1 MNTGAVEYREGISME
16 KYNAQIVARKILES
30 IQEARKN
37 MTMLNVMV
45 LGKTGAGK
53 STLINNVFNEQLA
66 ETGIGK
72 PVTDKIRAYG
82 KEGFALTIYD
92 TPGLELGGENALGEL
107 LKEVSAVIEKGI
119 KSGKIEEAI
128 HCIWYC
134 VNTNTH
140 RFEEAE
146 KSFISRFLDETQKY
160 NVPVILVLTQSI
172 SKQDA
177 KDLKSEIEK
186 ENLALAQIVPVLA
199 QDYEIDGDYTVKAYG
214 LDLLIEI
221 MNNVIPETVKNTLIA
236 VQKANIEMKR
246 QRAHAIVAGS
256 AATAAA
262 TGAVPI
268 PFADAA
274 LLVPEQIA
282 MLAGITVT
290 FGIPVEK
297 ATLTAIISATL
308 GTTGATALGRTAVG
322 SILKMIPGAGSVAGG
337 AISAGVAA
345 AITAALGEAYIAVMT
360 MVAKGEMQMSD
371 IDTREGKKTIK
382 KLFKERLKLKR
393 NEEGVAEEESEP

>member
-1 MNTGAVEYREGISME
+1 ME
-16 KYNAQIVARKILES
+16 KYNPQNVARKILES

-53 STLINNVFNEQLA
+53 STLINNVFNEELA

-72 PVTDKIRAYG
+72 PVTDQIRSYS

-92 TPGLELGGENALGEL
+92 TPGLELGGENSLNKL
-107 LKEVSAVIEKGI
+107 LKEVTDVIDKGMKSGDIEK
-119 KSGKIEEAI
+119 AI

-146 KSFISRFLDETQKY
+146 KSFISRFLDEAKQY
-160 NVPVILVLTQSI
+160 NVPVILVLTQSF

-177 KDLKSEIEK
+177 QELRSEIEK
-186 ENLALAQIVPVLA
+186 ENLPLAQVVPVLA
-199 QDYEIDGDYTVKAYG
+199 QDYVIDGEYTVKAYG
-214 LDLLIEI
+214 LERLIEI
-221 MNNVIPETVKNTLIA
+221 MNSVIPESVKNTLIA
-236 VQKANIEMKR
+236 VQKANIDMKR
-246 QRAHAIVAGS
+246 TRARAIVATS

-262 TGAVPI
+262 TGAVPV
-268 PFADAA
+268 PFADAV

-297 ATLTAIISATL
+297 ATLAAVVSATV
-308 GTTGATALGRTAVG
+308 GTSGATALGRSAVG
-322 SILKMIPGAGSVAGG
+322 GLLKLIPGGGSVAGG
-337 AISAGVAA
+337 VISASVAA

-360 MVAKGEMQMSD
+360 MVAKGEMQIGD
-371 IDTREGKKTIK
+371 LETKEGKKQIT
-382 KLFKERLKLKR
+382 KLFKERLKIKR
-393 NEEGVAEEESEP
+393 NDKGEEI